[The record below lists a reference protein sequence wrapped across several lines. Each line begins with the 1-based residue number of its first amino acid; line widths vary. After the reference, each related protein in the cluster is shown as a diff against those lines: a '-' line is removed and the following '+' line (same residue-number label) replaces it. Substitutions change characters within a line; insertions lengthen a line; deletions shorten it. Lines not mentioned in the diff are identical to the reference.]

1 MADTVAVAVE
11 EDIIMK
17 TPVLKAVMVDL
28 VEVVMVA
35 TEQDQLVR
43 QTLAAVAAVEVLQT
57 APKMVVLVP
66 LVSLLFD
73 TLFDIIFY

>member
-1 MADTVAVAVE
+1 
-11 EDIIMK
+11 
-17 TPVLKAVMVDL
+17 
-28 VEVVMVA
+28 MVA